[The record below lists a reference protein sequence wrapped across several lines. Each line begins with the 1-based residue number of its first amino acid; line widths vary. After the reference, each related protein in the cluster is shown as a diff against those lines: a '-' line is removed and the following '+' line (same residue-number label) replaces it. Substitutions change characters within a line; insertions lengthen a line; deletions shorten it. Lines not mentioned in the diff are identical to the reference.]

1 MGISFFFQNC
11 SKMNGESYTLE
22 REKMKH
28 IPNQIAID
36 GTAASGKTTVGKI
49 VAEKLDY
56 MFFDTGI
63 MYRVAAYGTNQKLH
77 DVSDEEKVSE
87 IVEAMDITLQNDP
100 EHGVT
105 NVLLDGRN
113 ITDLLHLPEVDKI
126 VSTVAA
132 YPAVRTA
139 LTIQQRKIGLQGRVV
154 MVGRDIGT
162 VVMPDAELKIYLEA
176 TAETRAKR
184 RYLENL
190 SNHIESESYETILA
204 DIIKRDKADSEREV
218 APLRPADDAVIIHTD
233 ELTAMEVAQKI
244 LDLLK

>member
-1 MGISFFFQNC
+1 M
-11 SKMNGESYTLE
+11 ME
-22 REKMKH
+22 REMKN

-56 MFFDTGI
+56 LFFDTGI
-63 MYRVAAYGTNQKLH
+63 MYRVAAYGADQKLH
-77 DVSDEEKVSE
+77 DVSDEGKVSE
-87 IVEAMDITLQNDP
+87 VVEMMDIALQNDT

-105 NVLLDGRN
+105 NVLLDGQN
-113 ITDLLHLPEVDKI
+113 ITDRLHLPEVDRI

-139 LTIQQRKIGLQGRVV
+139 LTKQQRKIGLQGRVV

-162 VVMPDAELKIYLEA
+162 VVMPDAEMKIYLEA
-176 TAETRAKR
+176 SPETRAKR

-190 SNHIESESYETILA
+190 SNNIETETYEMILA
-204 DIIKRDKADSEREV
+204 DIIKRDKNDRERAV
-218 APLRPADDAVIIHTD
+218 APLKPADDAVIIHTD
-233 ELTAMEVAQKI
+233 DYSADEVAQKI
-244 LDLLK
+244 FELMD